1 MSNLNPEQ
9 IEAIRLRLV
18 DFCEKN
24 PEISNKIIGN
34 NTGYSSGY
42 INLFMNGK
50 FPTPKTLPE
59 IAAKIDNFLNNQ
71 LAAQEPINN
80 TELKFALTKAA
91 EDIFKTINYA
101 LNRRIIG
108 LVTGMPGFGKTI
120 TLKEYC
126 RRNPIAILIEVT
138 PLVTQKSMLRDIA
151 QSLKIPI
158 HYYKENSKVPVG
170 YSKDVLFHE
179 IIDQVKD
186 TNRILII
193 DEGENLTVQCLE
205 IIRRIQDLSK
215 IGMLL
220 SGTARL
226 RSRLRGERQELQQLF
241 SRIGIQ
247 TEIDKMQLNDVK
259 AILQINFPEAVKYAH
274 NFVSLSKNNGRL
286 LKHLIALVKETI
298 QQTGG
303 PISDDIIDDAAESLL
318 M

>member
-1 MSNLNPEQ
+1 MSNLNSEQ
-9 IEAIRLRLV
+9 IEAIRLRLI
-18 DFCEKN
+18 DFCKTR
-24 PEISNKIIGN
+24 PEVSNKDIGQ
-34 NTGYSSGY
+34 NTGYSPGY
-42 INLFMNGK
+42 INLFMHGK
-50 FPTPKTLPE
+50 FPSQKTLPE
-59 IAAKIDNFLNNQ
+59 VASKIENYLNNQ
-71 LAAQEPINN
+71 LAIQEPANN

-91 EDIFKTINYA
+91 EDIFKTIDYS
-101 LNRRIIG
+101 LTRSVIG
-108 LVTGMPGFGKTI
+108 LVTGMPGYGKTI

-126 RRNPIAILIEVT
+126 KRNPTALLIEVT
-138 PLVTQKSMLRDIA
+138 PLVTQKSLLRDVA

-158 HYYKENSKVPVG
+158 NYYKENSKVPVG
-170 YSKDVLFHE
+170 YSKDVLFHA
-179 IIDQVKD
+179 IIDKVRN

-205 IIRRIQDLSK
+205 IVRRIQDLSK

-241 SRIGIQ
+241 SRVGIQ
-247 TEIDKMQLNDVK
+247 TEIDKMQLTDVK

-286 LKHLIALVKETI
+286 LKHLIALVKKTI
-298 QQTGG
+298 QETGG
-303 PISDDIIDDAAESLL
+303 PISEDVIDDAAESLL